1 MPQYVFHGRHVRTNE
16 SVAGERLSS
25 SPQALAA
32 VLRREQVAPIS
43 IREKRSRGFRLAF
56 RRKLSQAEIAIFARQ
71 FSVML
76 DAGLPLV
83 QCLKTIAQQ
92 HTDTNFKSTLEQV
105 RSDVEAGSR
114 LADAMARH
122 PQVFNSLFT
131 NMIAAG
137 EAGGILD
144 AILQRLALFTE
155 KVVKLKSALK
165 SAAIYPSVILFIA
178 IVVVIIIL
186 WKVIPV
192 FRTLFEGFHV
202 ELPLLTRLVIAASSF
217 IESYFVFIAAAFVL
231 GGFGCRR
238 YYRTENGRRAVDGAL
253 LEIPV
258 IGSIFRKIAVARFT
272 RTLATLLS
280 SGVPILEGLDI
291 TARTAGNAI
300 LEDVVKRIRR
310 RIEEGKT
317 ISDPMRE
324 SNFFPPMVTQM
335 VAVGES
341 TGKLDAMLVKVAD
354 YYEEDVDT
362 VAANL
367 LTIVEPFLLVVLGI
381 IVGGIVIAMYLPLF
395 RFIQVLSGEY

>member
-1 MPQYVFHGRHVRTNE
+1 MPQYVFRGRHVRTNE
-16 SVAGERLSS
+16 SVAGERVSS
-25 SPQALAA
+25 SPQALA
-32 VLRREQVAPIS
+32 VILRREQVAPIS
-43 IREKRSRGFRLAF
+43 IREKRSRGFRKAF
-56 RRKLSQAEIAIFARQ
+56 TRPLSQAQIAIFARQ
-71 FSVML
+71 FSTML

-83 QCLKTIAQQ
+83 QCLKTISQQ
-92 HTDTNFKSTLEQV
+92 HTDRNFKSTLEQV
-105 RSDVEAGSR
+105 RSDVEAGST

-122 PQVFNSLFT
+122 PQVFNPLFT

-137 EAGGILD
+137 EAGGVLD
-144 AILQRLALFTE
+144 TILQRLAIFSE
-155 KVVKLKSALK
+155 KTVKLKSALK

-178 IVVVIIIL
+178 IVVVVIIL

-192 FRTLFEGFHV
+192 FRTLFDGFRV
-202 ELPLLTRLVIAASSF
+202 ELPLLTRLVIAASRF
-217 IESYFVFIAAAFVL
+217 VESYFVLIAAAFVL
-231 GGFGCRR
+231 GVFGCRG

-253 LEIPV
+253 LGIPV
-258 IGSIFRKIAVARFT
+258 VGPIFRKIAIARFA

-280 SGVPILEGLDI
+280 SGIPILEGLDI

-324 SNFFPPMVTQM
+324 SNFFPLLVTQM
-335 VAVGES
+335 IAVGES

-367 LTIVEPFLLVVLGI
+367 MTIAEPFLLVVLGA

-395 RFIQVLSGEY
+395 RFIQVLSGGY

>member
-1 MPQYVFHGRHVRTNE
+1 
-16 SVAGERLSS
+16 
-25 SPQALAA
+25 
-32 VLRREQVAPIS
+32 
-43 IREKRSRGFRLAF
+43 
-56 RRKLSQAEIAIFARQ
+56 
-71 FSVML
+71 ML
-76 DAGLPLV
+76 NAGLPLV

-92 HTDTNFKSTLEQV
+92 HTDTNFKNTLEQV
-105 RSDVEAGSR
+105 RSDVEAGST

-122 PQVFNSLFT
+122 PHVFNSLFT

-144 AILQRLALFTE
+144 AILQRLAIFTE
-155 KVVKLKSALK
+155 KIVKLKSALK
-165 SAAIYPSVILFIA
+165 SAAIYPSAILFIA
-178 IVVVIIIL
+178 IVVVIVIL

-202 ELPLLTRLVIAASSF
+202 ELPLLTRMVIAASGF
-217 IESYFVFIAAAFVL
+217 IESYFFLIAAASVLVALGYGLLPHRKRQARSGWPTACDPCHWIDIPEDRGRAIYSHTGDSFVE
-231 GGFGCRR
+231 RR
-238 YYRTENGRRAVDGAL
+238 
-253 LEIPV
+253 
-258 IGSIFRKIAVARFT
+258 
-272 RTLATLLS
+272 
-280 SGVPILEGLDI
+280 PILEGLDI

-324 SNFFPPMVTQM
+324 SNFFPAMVTQM

-341 TGKLDAMLVKVAD
+341 TGQLDAMLMKVAD

-367 LTIVEPFLLVVLGI
+367 LAIVEPFLLVVLGM

-395 RFIQVLSGEY
+395 RFIQVLSGGY

>member
-1 MPQYVFHGRHVRTNE
+1 MPQYVFRGRRVPTNE
-16 SVAGERLSS
+16 SVTGERLSS

-43 IREKRSRGFRLAF
+43 IREKRANGFRPAF
-56 RRKLSQAEIAIFARQ
+56 TRRLSQAEIAIFARQ

-76 DAGLPLV
+76 NAGLPLV

-92 HTDTNFKSTLEQV
+92 HTHTNFKNTLEQV
-105 RSDVEAGSR
+105 RSDVEAGST

-122 PQVFNSLFT
+122 PHVFNSLFT

-144 AILQRLALFTE
+144 AILQRLATFTE
-155 KVVKLKSALK
+155 KIVKLKSALK
-165 SAAIYPSVILFIA
+165 SAAIYPSVILSIA
-178 IVVVIIIL
+178 IAVVIIIL

-192 FRTLFEGFHV
+192 FRSLFEGFQV
-202 ELPLLTRLVIAASSF
+202 ELPLLTRLVIAVSGF
-217 IESYFVFIAAAFVL
+217 IESYFMIIGAVFIL
-231 GGFGCRR
+231 IGLGCRS
-238 YYRTENGRRAVDGAL
+238 YYRTENGKRAVDSAL
-253 LEIPV
+253 LGIPV

-300 LEDVVKRIRR
+300 LEDAVKRIRR

-341 TGKLDAMLVKVAD
+341 TGELDAMLIKVAD

-367 LTIVEPFLLVVLGI
+367 LTIVEPFLLVILGI

-395 RFIQVLSGEY
+395 RFIQVLSGGY